1 VFRLAARRLPAGVLL
16 VAVLAACGA
25 PPQPLPTAPPAPRE
39 STSLGP
45 SGVPLPPGGPSPGG
59 LPSGGL
65 PSGYPA
71 GALPPGGLTVV
82 PAPTYPTRATTRP
95 TPSPSP
101 TRSTPPPA
109 PVCRSG
115 PSKQQVLDVIKG
127 KPGIPTRPLEVRFGP
142 YCAGSWQLAIV
153 GIVGET
159 ADEEEE
165 LLVVT
170 SGRPAALT
178 LVEAGTDVCTDRV
191 EDDAPAGIRVRACG
205 F

>member
-1 VFRLAARRLPAGVLL
+1 VFRLAACRPLAGVLL
-16 VAVLAACGA
+16 VAVLAGCGA
-25 PPQPLPTAPPAPRE
+25 PPEPPPTAPPAPRE

-45 SGVPLPPGGPSPGG
+45 SGVPLPPGGLPPGG

-71 GALPPGGLTVV
+71 GALPPGGVPTVA
-82 PAPTYPTRATTRP
+82 APTYPTPAATRP
-95 TPSPSP
+95 IPSPSP
-101 TRSTPPPA
+101 IRSTPPPA
-109 PVCRSG
+109 PVCRNG
-115 PSKQQVLDVIKG
+115 PSKQQVLGVIKG

-142 YCAGSWQLAIV
+142 YCAGSWQLSII

-159 ADEEEE
+159 ADEEEQ

-205 F
+205 S

>member
-1 VFRLAARRLPAGVLL
+1 MFRLAACRPLAGVLL
-16 VAVLAACGA
+16 VAVLAGCGA
-25 PPQPLPTAPPAPRE
+25 PPEPPPTAPPAPRE

-45 SGVPLPPGGPSPGG
+45 SGVPLPPGGLPPGG

-71 GALPPGGLTVV
+71 GALPPGGVPTVA
-82 PAPTYPTRATTRP
+82 APTYPTPAATRP
-95 TPSPSP
+95 IPSPSP

-109 PVCRSG
+109 PVCRNG
-115 PSKQQVLDVIKG
+115 PSKQQVLGVIKG

-142 YCAGSWQLAIV
+142 YCAGSWQLSII

-159 ADEEEE
+159 ADEEEQ

-205 F
+205 S

>member
-1 VFRLAARRLPAGVLL
+1 MFRLAACRPLAGVLL
-16 VAVLAACGA
+16 VAVLAGCGA
-25 PPQPLPTAPPAPRE
+25 PPEPPPTAPPAPRE

-45 SGVPLPPGGPSPGG
+45 SGVPLPPGGLPPGG

-71 GALPPGGLTVV
+71 GALPPGGVPTVA
-82 PAPTYPTRATTRP
+82 APTYPTPAATRP
-95 TPSPSP
+95 IPSPSP

-115 PSKQQVLDVIKG
+115 PSKQQVLGVIKG

-142 YCAGSWQLAIV
+142 YCAGSWQLSII

-159 ADEEEE
+159 ADEEEQ

-205 F
+205 S

>member
-1 VFRLAARRLPAGVLL
+1 MFRLAACRPLAGVLL
-16 VAVLAACGA
+16 VAVLAGCGA
-25 PPQPLPTAPPAPRE
+25 PPEPPPTAPPAPRE

-45 SGVPLPPGGPSPGG
+45 SGVPLPPGGLPPGA

-71 GALPPGGLTVV
+71 GALPPGGVPTVA
-82 PAPTYPTRATTRP
+82 APTYPTPAATRP
-95 TPSPSP
+95 IPSPSP

-109 PVCRSG
+109 PVCRNG
-115 PSKQQVLDVIKG
+115 PSKQQVLGVIKG

-142 YCAGSWQLAIV
+142 YCAGSWQLSII

-159 ADEEEE
+159 ADEEEQ

-205 F
+205 S

>member
-1 VFRLAARRLPAGVLL
+1 VFRLAACRPLAGVLL
-16 VAVLAACGA
+16 VAVLAGCGA
-25 PPQPLPTAPPAPRE
+25 PPEPPPTAPPAPRE

-45 SGVPLPPGGPSPGG
+45 SGVPLPPGGLPPGG

-71 GALPPGGLTVV
+71 GALPPGGVPTVA
-82 PAPTYPTRATTRP
+82 APTYPTPAATRP
-95 TPSPSP
+95 IPSPSP

-115 PSKQQVLDVIKG
+115 PSKQQVLGVITG

-142 YCAGSWQLAIV
+142 YCAGSWQLSII

-159 ADEEEE
+159 ADEEEQ

-205 F
+205 S

>member
-1 VFRLAARRLPAGVLL
+1 VFRLAACRPLAGVLL
-16 VAVLAACGA
+16 VAVLAGCGA
-25 PPQPLPTAPPAPRE
+25 PPEPPPTAPPAPRE

-45 SGVPLPPGGPSPGG
+45 SGVPLPPGGLPPGV

-71 GALPPGGLTVV
+71 GALPPGGVPTVA
-82 PAPTYPTRATTRP
+82 APTYPTPAATRP
-95 TPSPSP
+95 IPSPSP

-109 PVCRSG
+109 PVCRNG
-115 PSKQQVLDVIKG
+115 PSKQQVLGVIKG

-142 YCAGSWQLAIV
+142 YCAGSWQLTII

-159 ADEEEE
+159 ADEEEQ

-205 F
+205 S

>member
-1 VFRLAARRLPAGVLL
+1 MFRLAACRPLAGVLL
-16 VAVLAACGA
+16 VAVLAGCGA
-25 PPQPLPTAPPAPRE
+25 PPEPPPTAPPAPRE

-45 SGVPLPPGGPSPGG
+45 SGVPLPPGGLPPGG

-71 GALPPGGLTVV
+71 GALPPGGVPTVA
-82 PAPTYPTRATTRP
+82 APTYPTPAATRP
-95 TPSPSP
+95 IPSPSP

-109 PVCRSG
+109 PVCRNG
-115 PSKQQVLDVIKG
+115 PSKQQVLGVIKG

-142 YCAGSWQLAIV
+142 YCAGSWQLSII

-159 ADEEEE
+159 ADEEEQ

-178 LVEAGTDVCTDRV
+178 LVEAGPDVCTDRV

-205 F
+205 S